1 MQTTV
6 EETDKHKVRLTVE
19 VEPDRVGKDL
29 DRAYRKI
36 AQQVRIPGFRKGKVP
51 RKIIDAQIGRE
62 AVVGEFIE
70 DSVPTYYREAL
81 REHELAPITEPDI
94 DLEDLKEGEP
104 LVFTAV
110 VEVRPRLTLAE
121 DDYKGIRVERPSVE
135 VGAAEVDDL
144 LDRLRERFA
153 ELETVSRPGRTG
165 DYVVI
170 DLRATVHDQEV
181 AEATRPDYLYE
192 IGTGE
197 FTGKLDEELQGK
209 RAGEIL
215 RFNATLDERFGERA
229 GQEVSFQ
236 ILVKEVKG
244 KRLPAA
250 DDEFA
255 KTASEFDT
263 LEQLRDSLREQLER
277 NKERAADAE
286 VRDLVLQR
294 LVDGVDVDLP
304 DTLIDEE
311 TEHRVEHARERAERA
326 GMTLDQ
332 LLELQGFDELRFR
345 SDARAH
351 ATRAVKADLVL
362 EAVARNEQLE
372 VTAEELGTEIA
383 QLAQVLGRDVKEV
396 ARSLERSGQVVSL
409 AGDII
414 RSKALD
420 ILVEHAD
427 VTSGDGGSPTSE
439 PASPEATTDSPHR
452 APTADPSEPDP
463 SDQGQ
468 EGQQVQQ
475 DPQVQEE
482 AEGAST

>member
-36 AQQVRIPGFRKGKVP
+36 AQQIRVPGFRKGKVP
-51 RKIIDAQIGRE
+51 RRVIDAQIGRD

-70 DSVPTYYREAL
+70 DSVPTYYREAI

-94 DLEDLKEGEP
+94 DLQDLTDVKDGEP

-110 VEVRPRLTLAE
+110 VEVRPRLTLAPE
-121 DDYKGIRVERPSVE
+121 EYRGIEVERPAVDVSD
-135 VGAAEVDDL
+135 AEVSEL
-144 LDRLRERFA
+144 LDRLRDRFA
-153 ELETVSRPGRTG
+153 ELETVSRPARTG
-165 DYVVI
+165 DYAVI
-170 DLRATVHDQEV
+170 DLRASVHDQEIG
-181 AEATRPDYLYE
+181 EATRPDYLYE
-192 IGTGE
+192 VGSGE

-236 ILVKEVKG
+236 VLVKEVKG
-244 KRLPAA
+244 KRLPDA

-263 LEQLRDSLREQLER
+263 LDELKGSLREQLR
-277 NKERAADAE
+277 LNKERAADAD
-286 VRDLVLQR
+286 VRDRVLQI
-294 LVDGVDVDLP
+294 LVDRVDVDLP
-304 DTLIDEE
+304 ETLIDEE
-311 TEHRVEHARERAERA
+311 TEHRVVHARERAERA
-326 GMTLDQ
+326 GMTLEQ
-332 LLELQGFDELRFR
+332 LLDSQGFDELRFR

-351 ATRAVKADLVL
+351 ATRAIKADLVL
-362 EAVARNEQLE
+362 EGVARSEELE

-383 QLAQVLGRDVKEV
+383 QLAQLMGRDVKEV
-396 ARSLERSGQVVSL
+396 ARSMERTGQVVSL

-420 ILVEHAD
+420 VLVENAKVAGAD
-427 VTSGDGGSPTSE
+427 VTSEHGESPASDRVSSE
-439 PASPEATTDSPHR
+439 PRDA
-452 APTADPSEPDP
+452 SEPPAADHEHE
-463 SDQGQ
+463 QA
-468 EGQQVQQ
+468 
-475 DPQVQEE
+475 EE
-482 AEGAST
+482 PA